1 MTGMSRKRTA
11 LLDIGLVLL
20 LVALVAVIA
29 NKQAFSQ
36 PVHSALLF
44 GLMLGVTALAWW
56 REARKEEQLDEL
68 ELASASFGARWS
80 AAVLGTVA
88 LLFLFVTPL
97 QDAIVWF
104 EQAYRNN
111 EGRPLPAPVGVFV
124 LGFVFAMMLQLSARS
139 VLAAVWMWTKR

>member
-44 GLMLGVTALAWW
+44 ALMLGVTALAWW

-104 EQAYRNN
+104 EEAYRNN

-124 LGFVFAMMLQLSARS
+124 LGFVFAMLLQLSARS

>member
-1 MTGMSRKRTA
+1 MTGMSRKRAA

-124 LGFVFAMMLQLSARS
+124 LGFFFAMMLQLSARS

>member
-1 MTGMSRKRTA
+1 MNSNSPASRV
-11 LLDIGLVLL
+11 LVDIGLVTL
-20 LVALVAVIA
+20 LVALIAVLG
-29 NKQAFSQ
+29 NKHSFSQ

-44 GLMLGVTALAWW
+44 GLMVGIAALTWL

-80 AAVLGTVA
+80 AAVLGMVA
-88 LLFLFVTPL
+88 LLLLFVTPL

-104 EQAYRNN
+104 EQAYRAN

-124 LGFVFAMMLQLSARS
+124 LGFVFAMMLQLSAKS
-139 VLAAVWMWTKR
+139 VLGAAWMWTKR

>member
-1 MTGMSRKRTA
+1 MTGMSRKRAA

-124 LGFVFAMMLQLSARS
+124 IGFVFANVLQLTAKSA
-139 VLAAVWMWTKR
+139 LAAAWMWTKR

>member
-1 MTGMSRKRTA
+1 MF
-11 LLDIGLVLL
+11 DIGLVALI
-20 LVALVAVIA
+20 VALIAVIV

-36 PVHSALLF
+36 PAYSGLLF

-56 REARKEEQLDEL
+56 HEALKERQLDEL

-88 LLFLFVTPL
+88 LLLLFVTPL

-124 LGFVFAMMLQLSARS
+124 LGFVFAMMLQLSAKS
-139 VLAAVWMWTKR
+139 VLGAAWMWTKR